1 MNFHT
6 AQQQSSLSSTQIDSD
21 TSSATAAVVDERS
34 RRLRVSVFPT
44 HRNRNRRKPPLVDSD
59 LLRFLNTTQTLWNT
73 NDDSERCNIEN
84 LLNINSYSDSDSD
97 SASDSDEAFVSTDDP
112 SRVSSTPSSSTT
124 NDRPK
129 VNTVADLLTWNEDDQ
144 MMQDWMKQYE
154 CFSIL
159 ALLHQQYGASLE
171 AAYAVGT
178 TIERIAVSR
187 AQQKRM
193 RSYCKL
199 RNQIWKRDGKNSD
212 GGIDE
217 NDATEVVNENRST
230 GTPVTGVDNI
240 EENMC
245 DIIPFS
251 SDCSNHNNMEEIVNV
266 MMEYGLSSKDI
277 CEILMLS
284 PSIAF
289 MQPRRNNNTNVATQ
303 QSLQEILD
311 RIFVGLFMGS
321 NQPYELNLRKYDA
334 RKVLRN
340 TPGILTVRGSESAYQ
355 IIQLLINLGVST
367 NSLSRDKNNL
377 PILLS
382 RQPNDVFRLVAFL
395 SSDAVRMPVTKIGPL
410 LRRTEGQDLLNAI
423 APSRANMIG
432 QRRMVEPLKQRDS
445 NQNIYTTY
453 QSLLRGT
460 SSKSTSPTYVA
471 SQIQKV
477 VVNDIYRRMSE
488 TAWTLRNK
496 IGTSDLGRVIAAYP
510 SVLLLDASRQ
520 ILPTAQ
526 YLMTELDIL
535 PNDLPSIL
543 QLYPALLRTDVEQM
557 RNIVSYLT
565 SLAVAEDN
573 LGTIFRSFPVLL
585 TLDIEHDMEPV
596 VEFLQSIGVS
606 NVGRFIS
613 RLPPILGYSV
623 ENELRPKF
631 EYLNSISSDARFKI
645 TKFPAYF
652 SYPLER
658 VIKSRFEYL
667 RNVKRIP
674 TPLLSL
680 DHVLC
685 SGDKDFATKVC
696 QDSNVTQYAK
706 FIQDR
711 QEAIRTKSN
720 VLQRSTT
727 VDAANDSNEQD
738 ISPQLQQS
746 DTVVSPKRVNR
757 NTNVSPPAS
766 ATSQNE
772 QPPFP
777 SGTAA
782 ITS

>member
-1 MNFHT
+1 M
-6 AQQQSSLSSTQIDSD
+6 
-21 TSSATAAVVDERS
+21 
-34 RRLRVSVFPT
+34 
-44 HRNRNRRKPPLVDSD
+44 
-59 LLRFLNTTQTLWNT
+59 
-73 NDDSERCNIEN
+73 
-84 LLNINSYSDSDSD
+84 
-97 SASDSDEAFVSTDDP
+97 
-112 SRVSSTPSSSTT
+112 
-124 NDRPK
+124 
-129 VNTVADLLTWNEDDQ
+129 
-144 MMQDWMKQYE
+144 
-154 CFSIL
+154 
-159 ALLHQQYGASLE
+159 
-171 AAYAVGT
+171 
-178 TIERIAVSR
+178 
-187 AQQKRM
+187 
-193 RSYCKL
+193 
-199 RNQIWKRDGKNSD
+199 
-212 GGIDE
+212 
-217 NDATEVVNENRST
+217 
-230 GTPVTGVDNI
+230 
-240 EENMC
+240 
-245 DIIPFS
+245 
-251 SDCSNHNNMEEIVNV
+251 
-266 MMEYGLSSKDI
+266 
-277 CEILMLS
+277 
-284 PSIAF
+284 
-289 MQPRRNNNTNVATQ
+289 Q

-311 RIFVGLFMGS
+311 RIFVGLLMGS

-340 TPGILTVRGSESAYQ
+340 TPGILTVRGSEAAYQ
-355 IIQLLINLGVST
+355 IIRLLINLGVST

-423 APSRANMIG
+423 APSRANMIA
-432 QRRMVEPLKQRDS
+432 QRRMVAEPSKQKYS
-445 NQNIYTTY
+445 NQNILTLYDG
-453 QSLLRGT
+453 LLRGT
-460 SSKSTSPTYVA
+460 NSKSTSPAYVA
-471 SQIQKV
+471 TQIQKV
-477 VVNDIYRRMSE
+477 VINDMYRRMSE

-510 SVLLLDASRQ
+510 SVLLLDAHRQ

-526 YLMTELDIL
+526 YLMNELDIL

-557 RNIVSYLT
+557 RNVVSYLT

-596 VEFLQSIGVS
+596 VDFLKSIGVS

-623 ENELRPKF
+623 ETELRPKF

-696 QDSNVTQYAK
+696 QDANVTQYAK
-706 FIQDR
+706 FMQDR
-711 QEAIRTKSN
+711 QDAIRTRNNSLRQSN
-720 VLQRSTT
+720 NIDAT
-727 VDAANDSNEQD
+727 VDFTKVQK
-738 ISPQLQQS
+738 ISTQVPLKNTIKTS
-746 DTVVSPKRVNR
+746 EKSFRDTTTYTLPPV
-757 NTNVSPPAS
+757 NVSSP
-766 ATSQNE
+766 NE
-772 QPPFP
+772 QPSFP

-782 ITS
+782 AITS